1 MNWERVDK
9 YFTRIDKDWYASLT
23 ERESLLCS
31 NNTHRQ
37 TKWFG
42 EKKRYLCFRG
52 ERNERK

>member
-9 YFTRIDKDWYASLT
+9 YFTRIGKDWYASLT

-37 TKWFG
+37 TK
-42 EKKRYLCFRG
+42 
-52 ERNERK
+52 